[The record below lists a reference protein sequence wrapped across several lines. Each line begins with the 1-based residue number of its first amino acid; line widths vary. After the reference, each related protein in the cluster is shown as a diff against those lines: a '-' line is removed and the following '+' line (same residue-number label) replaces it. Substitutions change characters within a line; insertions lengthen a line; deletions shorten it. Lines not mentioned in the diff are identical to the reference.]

1 MSEKIVGIIDEKGK
15 VCSGAVVPEIGRDD
29 LIRLYRA
36 MLLNRRVD
44 ERMLMLQRQG
54 RISFYVGAAGEEGAI
69 IGSAFAMQDQEWL
82 IPCYREAGAA
92 FLRGYSLRDFT
103 NQLFGN
109 CEDKIKGR
117 QMPCHWASREL
128 RLASVSSPVGSQIPH
143 ANGFGL
149 AAKFLGRKEAALVY
163 FGDGATSEGDF
174 HVACNMAGVFKAPV
188 VFFCR
193 NNQWAISVPAEVQTA
208 SETFAMKA
216 RAYGIEE
223 VQVDGNDVLAV
234 YQVTA
239 QAAEKARKG
248 DGPTL
253 IEAVTYRQGAHTTSD
268 DPRAYRSDDEV
279 EVWKGKDP
287 VERFRKF
294 LVDQGHWSADQDAKL
309 EEELN
314 EEIHTAVREAETLG
328 PPDIETVFEDVFE
341 EMPWHLREQL
351 EELYK
356 TLDSEVE

>member
-1 MSEKIVGIIDEKGK
+1 MSEAIAGIIDEKGK
-15 VCSGAVVPEIGRDD
+15 VRSGAVVPEIDRDD

-44 ERMLMLQRQG
+44 ERMLKLQRQG

-69 IGSAFAMQDQEWL
+69 IGSAFAMQDDDWL

-92 FLRGYSLRDFT
+92 FLRGYSLKDFT
-103 NQLFGN
+103 NQLYGN
-109 CEDKIKGR
+109 FEDEIKGR

-149 AAKFLGRKEAALVY
+149 AAKFTGRKEVALVY
-163 FGDGATSEGDF
+163 FGEGATSEGDF
-174 HVACNMAGVFKAPV
+174 HVACNIAGVFKAPV

-193 NNQWAISVPAEVQTA
+193 NNQWAISVPSEVQTA
-208 SETFAMKA
+208 SETFAIKA
-216 RAYGIEE
+216 KAYGIEG

-239 QAAEKARKG
+239 EAAEKARRG
-248 DGPTL
+248 EGATL
-253 IEAVTYRQGAHTTSD
+253 IEAITYRQGAHTSSD

-279 EVWKGKDP
+279 AVWKKRDP
-287 VERFRKF
+287 IERFRIF
-294 LVDQGHWSADQDAKL
+294 LVDQGYWSAAQDKKL

-314 EEIHTAVREAETLG
+314 EEIQTAVRTAEKLG
-328 PPDIETVFEDVFE
+328 PPDIETVFQDVFA

-351 EELYK
+351 DELNE
-356 TLDSEVE
+356 TLNSEVE